1 MPNNLLSI
9 DTVKVYNIFE
19 EYPALLWGV
28 VIALLLAAMWIG
40 SRGFMKKKKTNR
52 KLDKRTLEG
61 KAYDLAKTRMLPL
74 MKKQRVEFG
83 FYSGFRNDDD
93 LIARA
98 YSTALHF
105 SEPPALAKEFGLSVD
120 KTNSREFYLDLY
132 EHQLQDIIPIDDAK
146 VVIDEALH
154 FARYIIDVK
163 PVWTGENLTKWE
175 KGDPGVE
182 YYQPFG
188 EVDVEAI
195 KQKTRDFNSL
205 FYRKYAIF
213 TRALTANGVVRIEPT
228 IGENGLS
235 IFKYGRGGKIP
246 HQYYNQKAWNNIE
259 EQLHYAIKIFFVK
272 EVERVTHSNVIQF
285 CMQYL
290 SIEKMLPK
298 YWIKKQMDQ
307 INQSSVSR

>member
-1 MPNNLLSI
+1 MLNLLI
-9 DTVKVYNIFE
+9 TIFNN
-19 EYPALLWGV
+19 YPIVFLMATLG
-28 VIALLLAAMWIG
+28 LLLVLVWIG
-40 SRGFMKKKKTNR
+40 SRGFMRKKKTNQ
-52 KLDKRTLEG
+52 KLDKRTLAG

-132 EHQLQDIIPIDDAK
+132 EHQLQDIVPIDDAK

-163 PVWTGENLTKWE
+163 PVWIGENLTKWE
-175 KGDPGVE
+175 KGEPGVE

-213 TRALTANGVVRIEPT
+213 TTALKANGVVWIEPT
-228 IGENGLS
+228 IGKNGLS
-235 IFKYGRGGKIP
+235 KFIFGRGGKIP
-246 HQYYNQKAWNNIE
+246 HQYYTQQVWSDIE

-290 SIEKMLPK
+290 SVEKMLPK
-298 YWIKKQMDQ
+298 YWIKKQMDEM
-307 INQSSVSR
+307 NQSSVGR